1 MASDPHDDTD
11 KINEQIQNNK
21 TFRIAFIHPDLG
33 IGGAERLVVDAAL
46 GLQEL
51 GHEVDILT
59 SHHDPSHCFEPTR
72 DGTLNVLHAKTI
84 VPRHI
89 FGGLHLPLAIARQM
103 SLYFQLLLALFA
115 FRFHGTIPS
124 FLYRLLTNLSPL
136 QGYDVFIVDQLSAIV
151 PLLRIFTAT
160 RVIFY
165 CHFPDKDVSNSI
177 ALQKAIERGQSGPG
191 VIRSIYRIPF
201 DMLEEMTLSTSDKIM
216 VNSEFTSKQFQRT
229 FHRLARIPRVVY
241 PGIDLQESSDEH
253 IASQLAKLT
262 ENEKKNPTTEPGVES
277 VQNAIRTLVQSQER
291 PTLIS
296 INRFEAKKNVA
307 LALETFMQVQK
318 EYAAQGNTQKLRL
331 ILAGGYDYRLQDN
344 ILTLKELQEQCQKY
358 GLAHLTLFYNRA
370 TPHEPPANAP
380 PVAEWKNA
388 SVIFLPSIPYVLLT
402 SLLKNPSTRI
412 LLYTPTEEHFG
423 IVPLEAMAVGVP
435 VLATNTGGPMESVVD
450 LNVQKNEKGNTD
462 DDSNGGLLYAN
473 TNGTGL
479 LRRAKANLWAQA
491 ALDLLK
497 LNEKQRSQ
505 IATNAQDRVQQKF
518 SRQSMSK
525 QFQDCIW
532 EIEKMGAIRGE
543 EGLIQ
548 WSISVMMFILMMG
561 TFIYFVRYANEV
573 ESEGLSKLKSGTA
586 KLQAMQDSINQQR
599 ENLQASIAAAAA
611 KSSQS
616 NS

>member
-1 MASDPHDDTD
+1 MALDPHDNTEE
-11 KINEQIQNNK
+11 INKQIRENK

-33 IGGAERLVVDAAL
+33 IGGAERLVVDAAI

-51 GHEVDILT
+51 GHEVDIIT
-59 SHHDPSHCFEPTR
+59 SHHDPTHCFEPTR
-72 DGTLNVLHAKTI
+72 DGTLSIRHAKTS

-89 FGGLHLPLAIARQM
+89 FGGLHLPLAIARQV
-103 SLYFQLLLALFA
+103 SLFFQLLLALFA
-115 FRFHGTIPS
+115 FRFHGTIPN
-124 FLYRLLTNLSPL
+124 FLYKLLTNLSPL

-151 PLLRIFTAT
+151 PFLRIFTAT

-177 ALQKAIERGQSGPG
+177 ALQKAIERGQPGPG
-191 VIRSIYRIPF
+191 FVRSIYRIPF

-229 FHRLARIPRVVY
+229 FYRLARIPRVVY
-241 PGIDLQESSDEH
+241 PGIDLQESSDAH

-262 ENEKKNPTTEPGVES
+262 ANETKNPTTDPGVES
-277 VQNAIRTLVQSQER
+277 VQKAIRTIIQSEDR

-307 LALETFMQVQK
+307 LALETFVQVQK
-318 EYAAQGNTQKLRL
+318 EYAAQGNSQKLRL
-331 ILAGGYDYRLQDN
+331 VLAGGYDYRLQDN

-370 TPHEPPANAP
+370 SPHEPPASAP
-380 PVAEWKNA
+380 PAAEWKNA
-388 SVIFLPSIPYVLLT
+388 SVIFLPSVPYVFLT
-402 SLLKNPSTRI
+402 SLLKNRSTQI
-412 LLYTPTEEHFG
+412 LLYTPTDEHFG
-423 IVPLEAMAVGVP
+423 IVPLEAMAAGVP

-450 LNVQKNEKGNTD
+450 LNVQKDEKGSTD
-462 DDSNGGLLYAN
+462 GPNGGLLYTN
-473 TNGTGL
+473 TSGTGL
-479 LRRAKANLWAQA
+479 LRRAKASVWAPA

-497 LNEKQRSQ
+497 LSETQQKEIRR
-505 IATNAQDRVQQKF
+505 NAQNRVKEKF

-525 QFQDCIW
+525 QFEDCMW
-532 EIEKMGAIRGE
+532 EIEKMGGVRAE

-561 TFIYFVRYANEV
+561 TFIYFVRYVNEV
-573 ESEGLSKLKSGTA
+573 ETEGLRKLKSGRE

-599 ENLQASIAAAAA
+599 EELQASISAAAS
-611 KSSQS
+611 KSSS
-616 NS
+616 